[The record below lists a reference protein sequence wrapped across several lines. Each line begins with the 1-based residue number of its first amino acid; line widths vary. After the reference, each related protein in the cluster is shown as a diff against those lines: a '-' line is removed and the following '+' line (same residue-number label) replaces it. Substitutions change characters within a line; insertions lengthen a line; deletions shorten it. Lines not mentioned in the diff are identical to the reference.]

1 MTGQIYRSC
10 LGTMEPLGSTLTA
23 TYARP
28 PPAPTSFLPAISTLA
43 SSYRNS
49 FPHRN
54 FTHSLSLPW
63 RPSTYYKVASNFPTL
78 GPYCT
83 RSQRVSE
90 SSMLPFVSNRTTLFT
105 RYTPDDWYRSNLTNF
120 QESNTSRHNSER
132 LRVDTSRLIQ
142 DKYQQIRKTQAD
154 TTQNLGERVND
165 IGFWKS
171 EITHE
176 LDEMIGE
183 TNALTDVKKRLERAL
198 AESEAPL
205 QVARECLFHRE
216 KRMGIDLVHD
226 EVEKQLLTEVD
237 VILCCQERM
246 KLHLDKAIAQLAAN
260 RAAQHELEKDLSDK
274 QAAQRIDDKCHHL
287 RNTSEGVS
295 FFRGVEKVD
304 ATVSVPESWAK
315 FTDDNIL
322 RSQCERAA
330 SAKLRNEIENL
341 LVVTANEMW
350 NQFNRVNLAF
360 TNRIAETAD
369 AKNKIQVHLS
379 KTLQEI
385 FQTER
390 TIESIKKAIKEKSAF
405 LKVAQTRLDERT
417 RRPNIELCRDIAQVR
432 LVNEVYE
439 VDDTIQTL
447 QQRLREAEDTL
458 QFLVHTKATLEHDLA
473 VKANTLYIDQEKCMG
488 MRKSFPTTLRL
499 VGYC

>member
-1 MTGQIYRSC
+1 
-10 LGTMEPLGSTLTA
+10 MELLGSTLTA
-23 TYARP
+23 TYAHPRP
-28 PPAPTSFLPAISTLA
+28 TPTNFLPAISTMA
-43 SSYRNS
+43 STYRDR
-49 FPHRN
+49 FPHYN
-54 FTHSLSLPW
+54 LTHSLSLPW
-63 RPSTYYKVASNFPTL
+63 RPSTYYKAASNWPTL
-78 GPYCT
+78 DPYCT
-83 RSQRVSE
+83 RSQRVSK
-90 SSMLPFVSNRTTLFT
+90 STMLPFVSNRTTLFT

-142 DKYQQIRKTQAD
+142 DKYQQTRKTQAD
-154 TTQNLGERVND
+154 STQNLGERVND

-171 EITHE
+171 EIIHE
-176 LDEMIGE
+176 LDAMIGE
-183 TNALTDVKKRLERAL
+183 TNELTDIKKRLERAL
-198 AESEAPL
+198 METEAPL

-226 EVEKQLLTEVD
+226 EVEKELLTEVD
-237 VILCCQERM
+237 IILCCQERM
-246 KLHLDKAIAQLAAN
+246 KLYLDKAIAQLAAN

-274 QAAQRIDDKCHHL
+274 QSAYRIDDKCHHL
-287 RNTSEGVS
+287 RNTSDGVS
-295 FFRGVEKVD
+295 YFRGVERVD

-322 RSQCERAA
+322 RSQSERAA
-330 SAKLRNEIENL
+330 SAKLRDDIQNV

-350 NQFNRVNLAF
+350 NQFNKVNLAF

-369 AKNKIQVHLS
+369 AKNKIQTHLA

-385 FQTER
+385 FQTEM
-390 TIESIKKAIKEKSAF
+390 TIESIKKAIVEKSAF

-417 RRPNIELCRDIAQVR
+417 RRPNIELCRDMAQLR

-447 QQRLREAEDTL
+447 QQRLRDAEDTL
-458 QFLVHTKATLEHDLA
+458 QSLAHTKATLEHDLA
-473 VKANTLYIDQEKCMG
+473 VKANSLYIDQDKCMS
-488 MRKSFPTTLRL
+488 MRRSFPSTLRL
-499 VGYC
+499 VGFC

>member
-1 MTGQIYRSC
+1 
-10 LGTMEPLGSTLTA
+10 MELLGSTLMA
-23 TYARP
+23 TYAHP
-28 PPAPTSFLPAISTLA
+28 KSTPTSFLPAIGTMT
-43 SSYRNS
+43 SSYRDR
-49 FPHRN
+49 FPHYN
-54 FTHSLSLPW
+54 LMHSLSLPW
-63 RPSTYYKVASNFPTL
+63 RPNTCYKAASNYPTL
-78 GPYCT
+78 DPYCT
-83 RSQRVSE
+83 RSQRMCE
-90 SSMLPFVSNRTTLFT
+90 STMLPFVSNRTTLFT
-105 RYTPDDWYRSNLTNF
+105 RYTPDDWYRSNLTSYL
-120 QESNTSRHNSER
+120 ESNTSRHNSER
-132 LRVDTSRLIQ
+132 LRMDTSRLIQ

-154 TTQNLGERVND
+154 STQNLGERIND

-183 TNALTDVKKRLERAL
+183 TNALTDLKKRLERAL
-198 AESEAPL
+198 IETEAPL
-205 QVARECLFHRE
+205 QVARECLFQRE

-226 EVEKQLLTEVD
+226 EVETELLTEVD

-246 KLHLDKAIAQLAAN
+246 KQHLDKAIAQLASD
-260 RAAQHELEKDLSDK
+260 RTAQHELEKDLNDK
-274 QAAQRIDDKCHHL
+274 QAAYRIDDKCHHL
-287 RNTSEGVS
+287 RNTSEGINY
-295 FFRGVEKVD
+295 FRGVERVD

-322 RSQCERAA
+322 RSQSERAA
-330 SAKLRNEIENL
+330 SAKLRDDIENL

-350 NQFNRVNLAF
+350 NQFNKVNLAF

-369 AKNKIQVHLS
+369 AKNKIQIHLS

-385 FQTER
+385 FQTEM

-417 RRPNIELCRDIAQVR
+417 RRPNIELCRDMAQLR

-447 QQRLREAEDTL
+447 QQRLRDAEDTL
-458 QFLVHTKATLEHDLA
+458 QSLVHTKAALEHSLA
-473 VKANTLYIDQEKCMG
+473 VKANTLYIDQEKCMS
-488 MRKSFPTTLRL
+488 MRKSFPNTLRL
-499 VGYC
+499 VGFC

>member
-1 MTGQIYRSC
+1 
-10 LGTMEPLGSTLTA
+10 MESLGSTLTA
-23 TYARP
+23 TYAHPRP
-28 PPAPTSFLPAISTLA
+28 TPTNFLPAISTMT
-43 SSYRNS
+43 SSYRDR
-49 FPHRN
+49 FPHYN
-54 FTHSLSLPW
+54 LTHSLSLPW
-63 RPSTYYKVASNFPTL
+63 RPSTYYKAASNLPSL

-83 RSQRVSE
+83 NSQKVSE
-90 SSMLPFVSNRTTLFT
+90 STMLPFVSNRTTLFT
-105 RYTPDDWYRSNLTNF
+105 RYTPDDWYRSNLTNY

-142 DKYQQIRKTQAD
+142 DKYQQTRKTQAD
-154 TTQNLGERVND
+154 STQNLGERVND

-171 EITHE
+171 EIIHE
-176 LDEMIGE
+176 LDAMIGE
-183 TNALTDVKKRLERAL
+183 TNELTDVKKKLERAL
-198 AESEAPL
+198 METEAPL

-226 EVEKQLLTEVD
+226 EVERELLTEVD
-237 VILCCQERM
+237 IILCCQQRM

-274 QAAQRIDDKCHHL
+274 QRAYQIDDKCHHL
-287 RNTSEGVS
+287 RNTSDGIS
-295 FFRGVEKVD
+295 YFCGVERVD

-322 RSQCERAA
+322 RSQSERAA
-330 SAKLRNEIENL
+330 SAKLRDDIQNL

-350 NQFNRVNLAF
+350 NQFNKVNVAF

-369 AKNKIQVHLS
+369 AKNKIQIHLA

-385 FQTER
+385 FQTEM
-390 TIESIKKAIKEKSAF
+390 TIEAIKKAIRDKSAF

-417 RRPNIELCRDIAQVR
+417 RRPNLELCRDMAQLR

-458 QFLVHTKATLEHDLA
+458 QSLVHTKATLEHDLA
-473 VKANTLYIDQEKCMG
+473 VKANSLYIDQEKCMG
-488 MRKSFPTTLRL
+488 MRKSFPNTLRL
-499 VGYC
+499 VGFC

>member
-1 MTGQIYRSC
+1 
-10 LGTMEPLGSTLTA
+10 MECLGSTLTA
-23 TYARP
+23 TYAHPRP
-28 PPAPTSFLPAISTLA
+28 TPTNFLPAISTIT
-43 SSYRNS
+43 SSYRNR
-49 FPHRN
+49 FPHSN

-63 RPSTYYKVASNFPTL
+63 RPSTYYKVASNLPTL
-78 GPYCT
+78 APYCT

-90 SSMLPFVSNRTTLFT
+90 STIPPFVSNRTTLFT
-105 RYTPDDWYRSNLTNF
+105 RYTPDDWYRSNLTNY

-142 DKYQQIRKTQAD
+142 DKYQQTRKTQTD
-154 TTQNLGERVND
+154 STQNLGERVND

-171 EITHE
+171 EIIHE

-198 AESEAPL
+198 VEMEAPL

-226 EVEKQLLTEVD
+226 EAEKELLTEVD
-237 VILCCQERM
+237 AILCCQERM
-246 KLHLDKAIAQLAAN
+246 RLHLDKAIAQLASD

-274 QAAQRIDDKCHHL
+274 QTAYRIDDKCQHL

-295 FFRGVEKVD
+295 FFRGVERVD
-304 ATVSVPESWAK
+304 ATISVPESWAK

-322 RSQCERAA
+322 RSQSERAA
-330 SAKLRNEIENL
+330 SAKLRDDTENL

-350 NQFNRVNLAF
+350 NQFNKVNLAF

-369 AKNKIQVHLS
+369 AKNKIQIHLA

-385 FQTER
+385 FQTEM
-390 TIESIKKAIKEKSAF
+390 TIESIKKAIRDKTAF

-417 RRPNIELCRDIAQVR
+417 RRPNIELCRDTAQLR

-447 QQRLREAEDTL
+447 QQRLRDAEDTL
-458 QFLVHTKATLEHDLA
+458 QSLVHTKATLEHDLA
-473 VKANTLYIDQEKCMG
+473 VKANTLYIDQEKCMS

-499 VGYC
+499 VGFC